1 MTYQKYVW
9 PHPFT
14 TVCTFLYFQHFL
26 KNQFLKIRPLK
37 KFMVF
42 MLFFL
47 LFSRIEFSSHDEM
60 ILIDVFLSLLTN
72 KRSKITSVS
81 PKNELQPKYFLS
93 INSFLLVYNIREGKS
108 RTLNR
113 LTTRR
118 SEQHSVGWQ
127 CHGVTI

>member
-1 MTYQKYVW
+1 M
-9 PHPFT
+9 
-14 TVCTFLYFQHFL
+14 
-26 KNQFLKIRPLK
+26 
-37 KFMVF
+37 
-42 MLFFL
+42 
-47 LFSRIEFSSHDEM
+47 SSYR
-60 ILIDVFLSLLTN
+60 FLTN

-127 CHGVTI
+127 CHGVTLSPFKGCHQFGPCTGYPTIFFSNPLKWKTSKIISRWHLDKFIYFKCLANLNMAKSWPESTR